1 MDIKLSSELAHK
13 IVLSACSPVIRKII
27 DSNPSQH
34 PLIYLRGVQNY
45 EVESIIQFMYLGE
58 GRFYDERMR
67 EFFKVSQDLE
77 VKVISDDVEMGSR
90 EKENMK
96 DEDVTED

>member
-1 MDIKLSSELAHK
+1 
-13 IVLSACSPVIRKII
+13 
-27 DSNPSQH
+27 
-34 PLIYLRGVQNY
+34 
-45 EVESIIQFMYLGE
+45 MYLGE
-58 GRFYDERMR
+58 GRFYHERMR

-90 EKENMK
+90 EEENMK